1 MAIKTFIPELWSTMI
16 LATLRNI
23 SVAEQFINH
32 QYEGEIRQKG
42 DTVKINILDDVTVND
57 YDSGTPITYEDLSS
71 TLSELKI
78 DQAKYCAIKLDDVDK
93 IQAAGELLGPAT
105 DNIAYK
111 LNDAYDKFIFDTL
124 AKAAASKTANMVGT
138 DGAPIDISDND
149 TAIEVFVDVVTKAN
163 RNNIPNY
170 DRRAVVTPEVA
181 GAIMKS
187 DKRSITPKFEEFI
200 RMGYIGNLYGVE
212 VFSSNNLAQSSGG
225 NDLILLTTPM
235 MTTVAN
241 QLLEMEA
248 LRSETSFKDLVRAL
262 HVYGAKTVY
271 DTGVVGAYVTTS
283 N

>member
-1 MAIKTFIPELWSTMI
+1 MAIKTFIPELWSTMV
-16 LATLRNI
+16 LARLRNI
-23 SVAEQFINH
+23 SVAEQFVNH

-42 DTVKINILDDVTVND
+42 DTVKINTLNDVTVND
-57 YDSGTPITYEDLSS
+57 YDSGTPITYEDLD
-71 TLSELKI
+71 TALSELKI

-111 LNDAYDKFIFDTL
+111 LNDVYDKFIFDTL
-124 AKAAASKTANMVGT
+124 AKAAAAKTANMVGT

-225 NDLILLTTPM
+225 NDLILLTTPL

-248 LRSETSFKDLVRAL
+248 LRSEASFKDLVRAL
-262 HVYGAKTVY
+262 HVYGAKTIY